1 MDKLVCLV
9 TGASSG
15 IGRQIALDFA
25 KAGYDLVL
33 NYSSNVTSAMEVA
46 QECEAFGSKT
56 LVLGF
61 DVSKGDEV
69 EKNIQTI
76 ISTFGKIDVLI
87 NNSGITRDGLVL
99 RMKESDFEDV
109 IDINLKGAFNC
120 SKAVLKYMF
129 KARSGKIINM
139 TSVIGLIGN
148 AGQANYA
155 ASKAG
160 LIGLTKSL
168 AKECATRNI
177 NVNAIA
183 PGFIQTRMT
192 DQLSDE
198 LKQSILKQ
206 IPNGRFGS
214 CEDISNCAL
223 FLASNKANYIN
234 GQVIQVDGG
243 MVM

>member
-1 MDKLVCLV
+1 MDKLVCVV

-15 IGRQIALDFA
+15 IGRQIAIDFA
-25 KAGYDLVL
+25 KEGYDLVI
-33 NYSSNVTSAMEVA
+33 NYSSNQTSALEVA
-46 QECEAFGSKT
+46 KECESYGSKT

-61 DVSKGDEV
+61 DVSNGNDV
-69 EKNIQTI
+69 EEKFKTI
-76 ISTFGKIDVLI
+76 VDTFGKIDVLI

-120 SKAVLKYMF
+120 SKSALKYMF
-129 KARSGKIINM
+129 KARTGKIINM

-148 AGQANYA
+148 LGQANYA
-155 ASKAG
+155 SSKAG

-168 AKECATRNI
+168 AKECASRNI
-177 NVNAIA
+177 TVNAIA

-192 DQLSDE
+192 DQLNE
-198 LKQSILKQ
+198 EVKQAILKQ

-223 FLASNKANYIN
+223 FLASTKANYIN

>member
-1 MDKLVCLV
+1 MDKLVCVV

-25 KAGYDLVL
+25 KEGYDLVI
-33 NYSSNVTSAMEVA
+33 NYSSNQASALEVA
-46 QECEAFGSKT
+46 KECETYGIKT

-61 DVSKGDEV
+61 DVSNGNEV
-69 EKNIQTI
+69 EEKFKTI
-76 ISTFGKIDVLI
+76 FDTFGRIDVLI

-99 RMKESDFEDV
+99 RMKETDFEDV
-109 IDINLKGAFNC
+109 LDINLKGAFNC
-120 SKAVLKYMF
+120 SKAALKYMF
-129 KARSGKIINM
+129 KARTGKIINM
-139 TSVIGLIGN
+139 TSVIGIIGN
-148 AGQANYA
+148 LGQANYA

-168 AKECATRNI
+168 AKECASHNI
-177 NVNAIA
+177 TVNAIA
-183 PGFIQTRMT
+183 PGFIQTKMT
-192 DQLSDE
+192 DQLSE
-198 LKQSILKQ
+198 EIKQSILKQ

-223 FLASNKANYIN
+223 FLASTKANYIN

>member
-25 KAGYDLVL
+25 KEGYDLVL
-33 NYSSNVTSAMEVA
+33 NYSSNVVSAMEVA
-46 QECEAFGSKT
+46 KECESFGSKT

-69 EKNIQTI
+69 EKNIQTV

-192 DQLSDE
+192 DQLSDD

>member
-33 NYSSNVTSAMEVA
+33 NYSSNVTSALEVA

>member
-69 EKNIQTI
+69 EKNIQI
-76 ISTFGKIDVLI
+76 VISTFGKIDVLI

>member
-25 KAGYDLVL
+25 KEGYDLVL
-33 NYSSNVTSAMEVA
+33 NYSSNMASAMEVA
-46 QECEAFGSKT
+46 LECETFGSKT

-129 KARSGKIINM
+129 KARTGKIINM

-192 DQLSDE
+192 DQLSDD

-214 CEDISNCAL
+214 CEDISNCVL

>member
-33 NYSSNVTSAMEVA
+33 NYSSNMASAMEVA
-46 QECEAFGSKT
+46 QECETFGSKT

>member
-15 IGRQIALDFA
+15 IGRQIAIDFA

-33 NYSSNVTSAMEVA
+33 NYSSNALSAMEVA
-46 QECEAFGSKT
+46 KECEMLGSKT
-56 LVLGF
+56 LVLRF
-61 DVSKGDEV
+61 DVSKGDDV
-69 EKNIQTI
+69 EENIQTVI
-76 ISTFGKIDVLI
+76 NTFGKIDVLI

-109 IDINLKGAFNC
+109 IDVNLKGAFNC
-120 SKAVLKYMF
+120 SKSVLKYMF
-129 KARSGKIINM
+129 KARTGKIINM

-168 AKECATRNI
+168 AKECAMRNI

-192 DQLSDE
+192 DQLSEE
-198 LKQSILKQ
+198 LKQAILKQ

-214 CEDISNCAL
+214 CTDISNCAL
-223 FLASNKANYIN
+223 FLASNNANYIN

>member
-1 MDKLVCLV
+1 MDKLVCVV

-15 IGRQIALDFA
+15 IGRQIAIDFA

-33 NYSSNVTSAMEVA
+33 NFSKNQISAQEVA
-46 QECEAFGSKT
+46 LECQTFGSET

-61 DVSKGDEV
+61 DVSNGVEV
-69 EKNIQTI
+69 EKSFQTI
-76 ISTFGKIDVLI
+76 IETFGKVDVLI

-99 RMKESDFEDV
+99 RMKESDFEEV

-120 SKAVLKYMF
+120 SKSVMKYMF
-129 KARSGKIINM
+129 KARSGRIINM
-139 TSVIGLIGN
+139 TSVIGIIGN

-168 AKECATRNI
+168 AKECASRNI

-192 DQLSDE
+192 EQLNDE
-198 LKQSILKQ
+198 LKLSILKQ

-214 CEDISNCAL
+214 CEDVANCAL
-223 FLASNKANYIN
+223 FLASSKANYIN

>member
-1 MDKLVCLV
+1 MDKFVCVV

-15 IGRQIALDFA
+15 IGRQLAIDFA
-25 KAGYDLVL
+25 KEGYDLVI
-33 NYSSNVTSAMEVA
+33 NYSSNQESALEVA
-46 QECEAFGSKT
+46 KECESYGSRT

-61 DVSKGDEV
+61 DVSNGNDV
-69 EKNIQTI
+69 EEKFKTI
-76 ISTFGKIDVLI
+76 VDTFGKIDVLI

-120 SKAVLKYMF
+120 SKSALKYMF

-148 AGQANYA
+148 LGQANYA

-168 AKECATRNI
+168 AKECASRNI
-177 NVNAIA
+177 TVNAIA

-198 LKQSILKQ
+198 VKQAILKQ

-223 FLASNKANYIN
+223 FLASTKANYIN

>member
-25 KAGYDLVL
+25 KEGYNLVL
-33 NYSSNVTSAMEVA
+33 NYSSNVVSAMEVA
-46 QECEAFGSKT
+46 KECESFGSKT

-69 EKNIQTI
+69 EKNIQTV

-192 DQLSDE
+192 DQLSDD

>member
-25 KAGYDLVL
+25 KAGYDVVL
-33 NYSSNVTSAMEVA
+33 NYSSNKISAMEVA
-46 QECEAFGSKT
+46 QECETFGSKT

-69 EKNIQTI
+69 EKNVQTV

-192 DQLSDE
+192 DLLSDD

>member
-33 NYSSNVTSAMEVA
+33 NYSTNAMSAMEVA
-46 QECEAFGSKT
+46 KECESFGSKT

-61 DVSKGDEV
+61 DVSKGEEV
-69 EKNIQTI
+69 ETSIQTVI
-76 ISTFGKIDVLI
+76 HTFGKIDVLI

-120 SKAVLKYMF
+120 SKAVLKHMF
-129 KARSGKIINM
+129 KARCGKIINM

>member
-99 RMKESDFEDV
+99 RMKEIDFEDV

>member
-33 NYSSNVTSAMEVA
+33 NYSTNAMSAMEVA
-46 QECEAFGSKT
+46 KECESFGSKT

-61 DVSKGDEV
+61 DVSKGEEV
-69 EKNIQTI
+69 ETSIQTVI
-76 ISTFGKIDVLI
+76 HTFGKIDVLI

-120 SKAVLKYMF
+120 SKAVLKHMF

>member
-15 IGRQIALDFA
+15 IGRQIAIDFA

-33 NYSSNVTSAMEVA
+33 NYSSNAISAMEVA
-46 QECEAFGSKT
+46 KECESFGSKT

-61 DVSKGDEV
+61 DVSKGDDV
-69 EKNIQTI
+69 EKNIQIVIT
-76 ISTFGKIDVLI
+76 TFGKIDVLI

-168 AKECATRNI
+168 AKECALRNI

-192 DQLSDE
+192 DQLSDD

>member
-1 MDKLVCLV
+1 MDKLVCVV

-15 IGRQIALDFA
+15 IGRQIAIDFA

-33 NYSSNVTSAMEVA
+33 NYSTNLESANEVA
-46 QECEAFGSKT
+46 QICQTFGSKT
-56 LVLGF
+56 LVIGF
-61 DVSKGDEV
+61 DVSNGVEV
-69 EKNIQTI
+69 EKSVQMI
-76 ISTFGKIDVLI
+76 IETFGRIDVLI

-120 SKAVLKYMF
+120 SKSVLKYMF
-129 KARSGKIINM
+129 KARTGRIINM

-168 AKECATRNI
+168 AKECASRNI

-192 DQLSDE
+192 DQLSDD

-223 FLASNKANYIN
+223 FLASTSANYIN

>member
-61 DVSKGDEV
+61 NVSKGDEV

>member
-1 MDKLVCLV
+1 MDRNVCVV

-15 IGRQIALDFA
+15 IGRQIAIDFA
-25 KAGYDLVL
+25 KEGYDLVI
-33 NYSSNVTSAMEVA
+33 NYSSNHASALEVA
-46 QECEAFGSKT
+46 KECELYGSKT

-61 DVSKGDEV
+61 DVSNGSEV
-69 EKNIQTI
+69 EEKFKI
-76 ISTFGKIDVLI
+76 IIETFGKIDVLI

-99 RMKESDFEDV
+99 RMNEKDFEDV

-120 SKAVLKYMF
+120 SKSALKYMF
-129 KARSGKIINM
+129 KSRSGKIINM

-148 AGQANYA
+148 LGQANYA

-168 AKECATRNI
+168 AKECASRNI
-177 NVNAIA
+177 TVNAIA

-192 DQLSDE
+192 DQLNDDI
-198 LKQSILKQ
+198 KQSILKQ

-223 FLASNKANYIN
+223 FLASTKANYIN

>member
-15 IGRQIALDFA
+15 IGRQIAIDFA

-33 NYSSNVTSAMEVA
+33 NYSSNALSAMEVA
-46 QECEAFGSKT
+46 KECEMLGSKT
-56 LVLGF
+56 LVLRF
-61 DVSKGDEV
+61 DVSKGDDV
-69 EKNIQTI
+69 EENIQTAI
-76 ISTFGKIDVLI
+76 NTFGKIDVLI

-109 IDINLKGAFNC
+109 IDVNLKGAFNC

-168 AKECATRNI
+168 AKECAMRNI

-192 DQLSDE
+192 DQLSEE
-198 LKQSILKQ
+198 LKQAILKQ

-214 CEDISNCAL
+214 CTDISNCAL
-223 FLASNKANYIN
+223 FLASNNANYIN

>member
-1 MDKLVCLV
+1 MDKLVCVV

-25 KAGYDLVL
+25 KAGYNLVL
-33 NYSSNVTSAMEVA
+33 NYSTNQASALEVA
-46 QECEAFGSKT
+46 KECESFGSKT

-69 EKNIQTI
+69 ENSFKI
-76 ISTFGKIDVLI
+76 IIEAFGKVDVLI

-120 SKAVLKYMF
+120 SKSVLKYMF
-129 KARSGKIINM
+129 KARSGRIINM
-139 TSVIGLIGN
+139 TSVIGIIGN

-168 AKECATRNI
+168 AKECASRNI

-198 LKQSILKQ
+198 LKQTILKQ
-206 IPNGRFGS
+206 IPSNRFGS
-214 CEDISNCAL
+214 CEDVSNCAL
-223 FLASNKANYIN
+223 FLASTNANYIN

>member
-25 KAGYDLVL
+25 KEGYDLVL
-33 NYSSNVTSAMEVA
+33 NYSSNAVSAMEVA
-46 QECEAFGSKT
+46 KECESFGSKT

-69 EKNIQTI
+69 EKNIQTV

-192 DQLSDE
+192 DQLSDD